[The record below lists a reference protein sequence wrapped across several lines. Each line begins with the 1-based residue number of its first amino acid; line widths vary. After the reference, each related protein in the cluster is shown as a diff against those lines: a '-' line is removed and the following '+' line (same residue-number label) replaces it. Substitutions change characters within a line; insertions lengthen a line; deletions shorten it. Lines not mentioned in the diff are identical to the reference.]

1 MTAEADGLLDTSTVV
16 LLNRFRDGADLPSH
30 PTISTITLAEL
41 SVGPLVART
50 DAERAARQAHV
61 QQAEHD
67 FDPVPFDAA
76 AARAFGGIAASLR
89 AAGHKPAA
97 RAYDALIAAVAIAHG
112 LPLYT
117 VNPDDFRDL
126 IGLDLHAVPHA
137 DSAPAV
143 R

>member
-16 LLNRFRDGADLPSH
+16 LLNRFRDGADLPSR

-50 DAERAARQAHV
+50 EAEQAARQAHV

-76 AARAFGGIAASLR
+76 AARAFGSVAASLR
-89 AAGHKPAA
+89 AVGRKPAA
-97 RAYDALIAAVAIAHG
+97 RAYDALIAAVAIGHG

-126 IGLDLHAVPHA
+126 IGLDLRAVPHPDKA
-137 DSAPAV
+137 
-143 R
+143 